1 MPLPLDKRDGGC
13 SVFFK
18 KMPLPLDKR
27 DGGCSW
33 VSSPS
38 LTKGGGP
45 GEDPINQISKS
56 EMNK

>member
-1 MPLPLDKRDGGC
+1 
-13 SVFFK
+13 
-18 KMPLPLDKR
+18 MPLPLDKR

-56 EMNK
+56 EINK